1 MYSVP
6 HFFVIILLLN
16 KFGNV
21 GIHYL
26 RLVIYL
32 YTAISG
38 NPSKLLEIVCPN
50 PISLASAAPI
60 RPTLLPLR
68 AKKKPPM
75 PWKKP
80 LMSFQVP
87 SIKDVDISF
96 LIFWHLLLLSII
108 FFFWKTSMK
117 FDPLH
122 PPPHPWPPQ
131 NYWHLLWTAPDFS
144 ESPAAL
150 PLRYLQTLTQI
161 SSTLVGMAIWVVKF
175 SREGYKIRCI
185 FSQKS
190 IYLPINRFFFWMSIA
205 LSCQKLGNIG
215 ENQPFQ
221 KFEVKI
227 LTLFNN

>member
-108 FFFWKTSMK
+108 FFLLKNFNEVW
-117 FDPLH
+117 PL
-122 PPPHPWPPQ
+122 PYSP
-131 NYWHLLWTAPDFS
+131 NYRRPLWMAPDFS

-175 SREGYKIRCI
+175 SRKGYKIRCI

-190 IYLPINRFFFWMSIA
+190 IYLPINRFFFEWA
-205 LSCQKLGNIG
+205 
-215 ENQPFQ
+215 
-221 KFEVKI
+221 
-227 LTLFNN
+227 

>member
-117 FDPLH
+117 FDPSPILQITDVLYG
-122 PPPHPWPPQ
+122 WPLTFQ
-131 NYWHLLWTAPDFS
+131 NLLRLCHCATCKHWRRSRLLWWVWQFG
-144 ESPAAL
+144 L
-150 PLRYLQTLTQI
+150 
-161 SSTLVGMAIWVVKF
+161 SSFLEKGTK
-175 SREGYKIRCI
+175 
-185 FSQKS
+185 
-190 IYLPINRFFFWMSIA
+190 
-205 LSCQKLGNIG
+205 
-215 ENQPFQ
+215 
-221 KFEVKI
+221 
-227 LTLFNN
+227 